1 VLFPEPAEHAAALNE
16 GCMKSEF
23 DDYAGNYDT
32 ALNQGLSLSGESK
45 EYFAHQR
52 VRWLAGR
59 LADLGVQ
66 PSHVLDYGCGTGS
79 TSPELLEQ
87 LHARTVVGVDASRE
101 SLDVARQAH
110 VDPRVQFRTMSDLEP
125 SGQFDVV
132 YCNGVFHHVE
142 PEQRLDA
149 LGYVRRS
156 LSEGGYFGLWENN
169 PWNPG
174 TRLVMRR
181 IPFDRDAKL
190 LSPPHA
196 RALLT
201 RAGFDVLR
209 TDFLFLFPRVL
220 SALRPL
226 EARLTRFP
234 AGAQYMVLSRKG

>member
-1 VLFPEPAEHAAALNE
+1 
-16 GCMKSEF
+16 MKLETPEF
-23 DDYAGNYDT
+23 DAYAGNYDS

-45 EYFAHQR
+45 EYFAHER
-52 VRWLAGR
+52 VRWLAAR
-59 LADLGVQ
+59 LSDLGVQ
-66 PSHVLDYGCGTGS
+66 PSHVLDYGCGTGG
-79 TSPELLEQ
+79 TSRELLEQ
-87 LHARTVVGVDASRE
+87 LHARMVVGVDASRE
-101 SLDVARQAH
+101 SLDVARRMDT
-110 VDPRVQFRTMSDLEP
+110 DPRLQFKTMSDLDP
-125 SGQFDVV
+125 SGKFEVV
-132 YCNGVFHHVE
+132 YCNGVFHHIE
-142 PEQRLDA
+142 PAERLDA
-149 LGYVRRS
+149 LGYVHRS

-196 RALLT
+196 RRLLT

-226 EARLTRFP
+226 EAGLARFP
-234 AGAQYMVLSRKG
+234 AGAQYMVLCRKRKW

>member
-1 VLFPEPAEHAAALNE
+1 
-16 GCMKSEF
+16 MKSEF
-23 DDYAGNYDT
+23 DDYAQSYDS
-32 ALNQGLSLSGESK
+32 ALNQGLSLSGESR

-52 VRWLAGR
+52 VRWLAAR
-59 LADLGVQ
+59 LSNLGVH
-66 PSHVLDYGCGTGS
+66 PSRVLDYGCGTGG

-87 LHARTVVGVDASRE
+87 FHSEIVVGVDASRE
-101 SLDVARQAH
+101 SLDVARKVHA
-110 VDPRVQFRTMSDLEP
+110 DPRMQFTTMDDLEP
-125 SGQFDVV
+125 SGAFEVA

-149 LGYVRRS
+149 LGYVHRS
-156 LSEGGYFGLWENN
+156 LTPGGYFGLWENN

-196 RALLT
+196 RELLT
-201 RAGFDVLR
+201 RAGFDVVR

-220 SALRPL
+220 SVLRPL
-226 EARLTRFP
+226 EARLSSVP
-234 AGAQYMVLSRKG
+234 AGAQYMVLCRKGQ

>member
-1 VLFPEPAEHAAALNE
+1 
-16 GCMKSEF
+16 MKPEF
-23 DDYAGNYDT
+23 DDYAGNYDS

-45 EYFAHQR
+45 EYFAHER
-52 VRWLAGR
+52 VRWLAAR
-59 LADLGVQ
+59 LSDLGAQ
-66 PSHVLDYGCGTGS
+66 PSNVLDYGCGTGG
-79 TSPELLEQ
+79 TSPELLAQ
-87 LHARTVVGVDASRE
+87 LHARMEVGVVASRD
-101 SLDVARQAH
+101 SLDVARKVHA
-110 VDPRVQFRTMSDLEP
+110 DSRLQFKAMSDLDP
-125 SGQFDVV
+125 SGAFQVV
-132 YCNGVFHHVE
+132 YCNGVFHHVD
-142 PEQRLDA
+142 PEERLDA
-149 LGYVRRS
+149 LGYVHRS

-226 EARLTRFP
+226 EAGLSRVP
-234 AGAQYMVLSRKG
+234 AGAQYMVLCRKGKW